1 MTAIKARN
9 EVGLKE
15 HGITSLSATNFVVV
29 NVLVLLSLYLINSLI
44 PGAMWII
51 CDGDR
56 STRRIIGTQKKEECD
71 RKR

>member
-1 MTAIKARN
+1 MTAIKARD

-15 HGITSLSATNFVVV
+15 RGITSLSATNFVVV

-44 PGAMWII
+44 PGAMRII

-56 STRRIIGTQKKEECD
+56 STRRIIGPQKKEECD
-71 RKR
+71 GKR